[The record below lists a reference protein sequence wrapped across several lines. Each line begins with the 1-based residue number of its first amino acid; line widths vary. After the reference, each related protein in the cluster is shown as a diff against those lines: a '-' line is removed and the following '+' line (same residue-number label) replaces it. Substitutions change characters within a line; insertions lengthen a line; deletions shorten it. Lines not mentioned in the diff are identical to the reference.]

1 MNQHVEDQVRQ
12 IFAEDA
18 EQAPTSTSLA
28 IDVRRK
34 VRRRQALR
42 VTLAA
47 GSLAAASVAVA
58 VLVNGEQP
66 GPADQ
71 RDKIADA
78 RDTIA
83 SASALQGRGPLP
95 DSGAERCI
103 ENYSVAEAIGRR
115 AFAFDGTIS
124 RIDVAEAASGP
135 LAFAS
140 VTFEVNEWFSGGS
153 DATVTVQMVPPTTQD
168 LPRTNSED
176 SPPLYGVGTRLLVS
190 GEPRWGGAPLEDAI
204 AWTCGFTRYYDASTA
219 EQWRASAS

>member
-34 VRRRQALR
+34 VRRRQVLR

-58 VLVNGEQP
+58 VLVSGEQP

-78 RDTIA
+78 RDTPANVIK
-83 SASALQGRGPLP
+83 GRGPLP
-95 DSGAERCI
+95 DSGAERCR
-103 ENYSVAEAIGRR
+103 ENYSDAEAIGRR

-168 LPRTNSED
+168 LPPTNSED

-219 EQWRASAS
+219 EQWRAAAS

>member
-18 EQAPTSTSLA
+18 EHAPTSTSLA
-28 IDVRRK
+28 SDVRRK
-34 VRRRQALR
+34 VRRRQVFR

-47 GSLAAASVAVA
+47 GALAAASVAVA
-58 VLVNGEQP
+58 VLVSGEQP

-71 RDKIADA
+71 PDQIADA

-83 SASALQGRGPLP
+83 SVIKGRGPLP
-95 DSGAERCI
+95 DSGAERCR

-124 RIDVAEAASGP
+124 KIDAAEAASGP
-135 LAFAS
+135 LGFAS

-153 DATVTVQMVPPTTQD
+153 DATVTVQMLPPTTQD
-168 LPRTNSED
+168 LPPTNTED